1 MFGDAFE
8 DSEEE
13 TADAAEGP
21 SGTGEVRSGGEGKT
35 KKPAKPSPF
44 EARLQKMDKKIQA
57 LTDALAATMNKKDRA
72 KLLANLAEFDEA
84 EPSMEGEM
92 SSRVAPDDSLSAR
105 SDRRGFN
112 SLMLDFK
119 EEH

>member
-1 MFGDAFE
+1 
-8 DSEEE
+8 
-13 TADAAEGP
+13 
-21 SGTGEVRSGGEGKT
+21 
-35 KKPAKPSPF
+35 
-44 EARLQKMDKKIQA
+44 

-72 KLLANLAEFDEA
+72 KLLAGLAEADEQDL
-84 EPSMEGEM
+84 SRDGDD
-92 SSRVAPDDSLSAR
+92 SSRVSPDDSVSAR